1 MGLAIGLALMFY
13 GSHTHGEGLLHEML
27 GDNNAYVRMAGV
39 LGLGLAYVGNHHSHR
54 VITELE

>member
-27 GDNNAYVRMAGV
+27 GDNNAYVRM
-39 LGLGLAYVGNHHSHR
+39 GLGLAYVGNHHSHR
-54 VITELE
+54 VITE